1 MAIENKEAETVAKAI
16 CFEWF
21 CKFGIPAQIHMDGR
35 KEFVNKLSQELFNL
49 LNFEHTKTTPAHP
62 QCNTQVEVFNKT
74 VKKYLASFIH
84 DTTLDGENFLPALM
98 LSYNTSY
105 HSTIATTPFELL
117 FGNKPQLPSFPNPDI
132 QRVHYGKS
140 TSAELYQLLQKIHF
154 LVKNIAMANQQQVK
168 SNFDKSAH
176 PHSFSIEDLVWYE
189 DFVSLGKKPKLTP
202 KWQGPAKI
210 TEVND
215 TNARILLANGKSKV
229 LNVMRLK
236 KFFAPAM
243 NTSSEQETL

>member
-1 MAIENKEAETVAKAI
+1 VAKAI

-21 CKFGIPAQIHMDGR
+21 CKFGIPAQIHTDSG

-49 LNFEHTKTTPAHP
+49 LNFEHTKTTLAHP

-74 VKKYLASFIH
+74 VKKYLASFIN
-84 DTTLDGENFLPALM
+84 DTTLHRENFLPALM

-140 TSAELYQLLQKIHF
+140 TSAE
-154 LVKNIAMANQQQVK
+154 
-168 SNFDKSAH
+168 
-176 PHSFSIEDLVWYE
+176 
-189 DFVSLGKKPKLTP
+189 
-202 KWQGPAKI
+202 
-210 TEVND
+210 
-215 TNARILLANGKSKV
+215 
-229 LNVMRLK
+229 
-236 KFFAPAM
+236 
-243 NTSSEQETL
+243 